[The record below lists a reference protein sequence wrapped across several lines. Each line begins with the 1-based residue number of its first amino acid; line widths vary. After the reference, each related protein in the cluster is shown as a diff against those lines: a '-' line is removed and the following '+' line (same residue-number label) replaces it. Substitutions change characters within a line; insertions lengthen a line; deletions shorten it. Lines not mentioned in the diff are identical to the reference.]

1 MNLKFS
7 LLVICVLCLLIN
19 LESDASTIR
28 NTFVD
33 NISTGLKLAEKLL
46 GKNSRRFPTFSQ
58 SHNVVKPLPGISN
71 NVADLVSQSF
81 TPAPGN
87 VKRLNT
93 RQDAITIGETPEL
106 PGPMDSNIMG
116 GMLRL
121 LGLDSTKIGAAA
133 VNGIVFIAQMVKYSV
148 NHFMNY
154 SMGKMWDWY
163 SIVDYIGERIKTD
176 NTTTDNPETTKARNR
191 IFKLFLKS
199 QHRG

>member
-1 MNLKFS
+1 M
-7 LLVICVLCLLIN
+7 ICCFCLIIN
-19 LESDASTIR
+19 LGSDASTIR

-46 GKNSRRFPTFSQ
+46 GKNSRRFPTFSNGY
-58 SHNVVKPLPGISN
+58 SVKSLPGISN

-81 TPAPGN
+81 APAGIG
-87 VKRLNT
+87 KRHNT
-93 RQDAITIGETPEL
+93 RQDAIIIGETPEL
-106 PGPMDSNIMG
+106 PGPMDNNIMG

-121 LGLDSTKIGAAA
+121 LGFDSTKIGAAA

-176 NTTTDNPETTKARNR
+176 NTTTPETTKARNR
-191 IFKLFLKS
+191 IYKLFLKS
-199 QHRG
+199 PNHG